1 MAKQAMSASKSNQVY
16 ARLRTR
22 IIDGY
27 YSPGYR
33 LVLSSLATEFGVSTV
48 PVREAIRWLEAEG
61 LVEYTHNVGAQVST
75 VDASSY
81 AESMTVLALLE
92 GSVTALS
99 APHLTQDDL
108 EEAEAYQREM
118 LALTESPSFD
128 SNAYRRL
135 NGHFHRVLCLRC
147 PNERMQSLMTNEAER
162 VNRIRR
168 TSFKFT
174 ADRSRH
180 SIDQH
185 EHLLTLIRTGA
196 DAEEIELYAREHKMA
211 SLNEA
216 LLASDV

>member
-1 MAKQAMSASKSNQVY
+1 
-16 ARLRTR
+16 
-22 IIDGY
+22 
-27 YSPGYR
+27 
-33 LVLSSLATEFGVSTV
+33 
-48 PVREAIRWLEAEG
+48 
-61 LVEYTHNVGAQVST
+61 
-75 VDASSY
+75 
-81 AESMTVLALLE
+81 MTVLALLE

-99 APHLTQDDL
+99 APYPTQNDL
-108 EEAEAYQREM
+108 EEAETHQREM

-135 NGHFHRVLCLRC
+135 NGHSHRVPCLRRS
-147 PNERMQSLMTNEAER
+147 NERMQSLMTNEAER

-180 SIDQH
+180 SVDQH
-185 EHLLTLIRTGA
+185 EHLLNLIRTGA
-196 DAEEIELYAREHKMA
+196 SAEEIELYAREHTMT